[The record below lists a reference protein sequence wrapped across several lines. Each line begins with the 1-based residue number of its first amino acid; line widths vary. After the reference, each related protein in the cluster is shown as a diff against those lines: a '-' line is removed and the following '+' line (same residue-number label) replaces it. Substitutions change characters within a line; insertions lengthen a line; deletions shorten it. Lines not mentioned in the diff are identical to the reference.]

1 MINPCKTYIAQFL
14 AALALL
20 GANPLSARADGE
32 ELCPAPAYLAGAT
45 VEGDTSNDEADNEQ
59 VPRINAEADNVVSE
73 NGVVSL
79 EGNTTIGFKD
89 RSLNAENAK
98 YLPESGEVL
107 IEGEVSFLSNG
118 INLQSR
124 DAKIDMDDNLF
135 SAGESSYE
143 IDLNGNRATGGASNM
158 ERNEKGEYIM
168 KNGSYST
175 CPPGDKSWFIEAK
188 EIHLFPDEGIGTAK
202 NIRLNF
208 KGVPLLAIPRFSFP
222 ISPKRKT
229 GFLAPVIARREN
241 TGLELHIPWYWNI
254 RPNLDATFVPR
265 LTSKRGAQ
273 LQSEFRYLD
282 KQGTWQLDN
291 EFINDKERGNE
302 RRVFT
307 QLKHDGRFNSEWS
320 SNILAS
326 RVSDGDYFKDLGD
339 SVQVASITHLERR
352 ADLTFQRGPYQFIS
366 RLQTYQ
372 TVDDTIDDEDKPYKR
387 LPQFLF
393 NWEPDRDKYG
403 IRANVD
409 AELVY
414 FDRDASITGS
424 RLDLHPRLTVPIV
437 RDAWFFKPT
446 LAYRFTHYALNN
458 QVETESSS
466 VSRNLGTLSIDSGL
480 YFDRSID
487 LKGSV
492 QTLEPR
498 LFYLRVPFEDQEGIP
513 LFDSNEFDFNISQLF
528 RENRFSGSDRV
539 ADANQVSLALT
550 TRIVD
555 GVDGSEDFRASI
567 GQIFYSDDRRV
578 TLESDTAD
586 TRDINT
592 RDTSDVVGELAADL
606 SNNWG
611 VNGKLQWDPTDRNT
625 VRGSMLVSYRPA
637 PNKIVN
643 FAHRIV
649 NTGRNA
655 ETEQLDFSM
664 IWPVKNN
671 WVLAGRWNYSLDEDQ
686 SIETLLGLQYDS
698 CCWAARFAARRFV
711 TDDGMDHDTSVYLQ
725 LVLKGLAPVGQNY
738 GALLETSILGYRD
751 DYK

>member
-1 MINPCKTYIAQFL
+1 M
-14 AALALL
+14 
-20 GANPLSARADGE
+20 SAIPRYAMAEGDD
-32 ELCPAPAYLAGAT
+32 LCPAPAYLAAAT
-45 VEGDTSNDEADNEQ
+45 VEGDAQNDD
-59 VPRINAEADNVVSE
+59 VPRINAEADNVISE
-73 NGVVSL
+73 GGVVSL

-89 RSLNAENAK
+89 RLLNAENAK

-107 IEGEVSFLSNG
+107 IEGEVSFLSKG
-118 INLQSR
+118 IKLESR

-135 SAGESSYE
+135 STGESNYE
-143 IDLNGNRATGGASNM
+143 IDLNGKRATGAASTM

-168 KNGSYST
+168 KNGTYST
-175 CPPGDKSWFIEAK
+175 CPPGDKSWFIQAK
-188 EIHLFPDEGIGTAK
+188 ELHLYPDEGIGTAK

-208 KGVPLLAIPRFSFP
+208 KGIPLLAIPRFSFP

-254 RPNLDATFVPR
+254 RPNLDATLVPR

-273 LQSEFRYLD
+273 IQSEFRYLN
-282 KQGTWQLDN
+282 KQGAWQLDN
-291 EFINDKERGNE
+291 EYINDRERSNE

-307 QLKHDGRFNSEWS
+307 QLKHDGRFNRDWS

-372 TVDDTIDDEDKPYKR
+372 TVDSTIDDIDKPYKR

-393 NWEPDRDKYG
+393 NWEPDKDKYG
-403 IRANVD
+403 IRASVD
-409 AELVY
+409 SELVY
-414 FDRDASITGS
+414 FDRDASVTGS

-458 QVETESSS
+458 EAEAVDSR
-466 VSRNLGTLSIDSGL
+466 VSRNLSTLSIDSGL

-487 LKGSV
+487 LKGSL

-498 LFYLRVPFEDQEGIP
+498 LFYLRVPYRDQVDIP
-513 LFDSNEFDFNISQLF
+513 LFDSNQFDFSISQLF

-555 GVDGSEDFRASI
+555 GVDGSEDFRGSL
-567 GQIFYSDDRRV
+567 GQIFYFDDRRV
-578 TLESDTAD
+578 TLEGE
-586 TRDINT
+586 DIDT

-611 VNGKLQWDPTDRNT
+611 VSGKMQWNPDDKNT

-643 FAHRIV
+643 LAHRIV

-655 ETEQLDFSM
+655 ETEQLDFSVL
-664 IWPVKNN
+664 WPVKNN
-671 WVLAGRWNYSLDEDQ
+671 WVVAGRWNYSLDEDQ
-686 SIETLLGLQYDS
+686 SIESLLGLQYDS
-698 CCWAARFAARRFV
+698 CCWAARLAARRYV
-711 TDDGMDHDTSVYLQ
+711 TDDGLDHDTSLYLQ

-738 GALLETSILGYRD
+738 GALLETAILGYRD

>member
-1 MINPCKTYIAQFL
+1 MINPAHSYIAQFL
-14 AALALL
+14 VALTLL
-20 GANPLSARADGE
+20 STISLPASADGD
-32 ELCPAPAYLAGAT
+32 ELCPAPAYLNAAEVT
-45 VEGDTSNDEADNEQ
+45 VEGDTQNDD
-59 VPRINAEADNVVSE
+59 VPRINAEADNVISE

-79 EGNTTIGFKD
+79 EGNTNIGFKD

-98 YLPESGEVL
+98 YIPETGEVL
-107 IEGEVSFLSNG
+107 IDGEVSFLSKG
-118 INLQSR
+118 IRLESN

-135 SAGESSYE
+135 STGESVYE
-143 IDLNGNRATGGASNM
+143 IDLNGKRATGGASKM
-158 ERNEKGEYIM
+158 ERNDKGEYIM
-168 KNGSYST
+168 KNGTYST

-188 EIHLFPDEGIGTAK
+188 ELHLFPDEGIGTAK
-202 NIRLNF
+202 NITLNF
-208 KGVPLLAIPRFSFP
+208 KGVPLIPIPRFSFP

-265 LTSKRGAQ
+265 LTTKRGAQ
-273 LQSEFRYLD
+273 LQSEFRYLN
-282 KQGTWQLDN
+282 KQGEWQLDN
-291 EFINDKERGNE
+291 EYINDKERSNE

-307 QLKHDGRFNSEWS
+307 QIQHTGRFNSDWS

-352 ADLTFQRGPYQFIS
+352 ADLTFKRGPYQFVS

-372 TVDDTIDDEDKPYKR
+372 TVDDEIPDEFKPYKR

-393 NWEPDRDKYG
+393 NWEPDRDQYG
-403 IRANVD
+403 IRAKLD

-414 FDRDASITGS
+414 FDRDASVTGS

-446 LAYRFTHYALNN
+446 LAYRFTHFALNN
-458 QVETESSS
+458 EEDTEDSRI
-466 VSRNLGTLSIDSGL
+466 SRNLGTLSVDSGV

-498 LFYLRVPFEDQEGIP
+498 FFYLRVPYQDHQGIP
-513 LFDSNEFDFNISQLF
+513 LFDSNEFDFSISQLF

-555 GVDGSEDFRASI
+555 GVDGSEDFRASV
-567 GQIFYSDDRRV
+567 GQIFYFDDRRV
-578 TLESDTAD
+578 TLTEEETTD
-586 TRDINT
+586 T

-606 SNNWG
+606 SNDWG
-611 VNGKLQWDPTDRNT
+611 VSGKMQWNPDDRDT

-643 FAHRIV
+643 FGHRIV

-655 ETEQLDFSM
+655 ETEQLDFSVL
-664 IWPVKNN
+664 WPVKNN
-671 WVLAGRWNYSLDEDQ
+671 WVVAGRWNYSLKENQ

-711 TDDGMDHDTSVYLQ
+711 TDDGMDHDTSLYLE
-725 LVLKGLAPVGQNY
+725 LVLKGLAPLGQDY
-738 GALLETSILGYRD
+738 GGLLETAILGYRD
-751 DYK
+751 EYK